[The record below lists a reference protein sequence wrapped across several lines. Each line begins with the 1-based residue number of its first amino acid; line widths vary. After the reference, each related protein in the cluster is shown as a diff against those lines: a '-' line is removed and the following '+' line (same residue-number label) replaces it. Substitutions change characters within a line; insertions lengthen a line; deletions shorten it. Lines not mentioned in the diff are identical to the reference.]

1 MTERNTKKRP
11 VGASNNSR
19 PKVHEDPV
27 NSGIRQTGFTKSW
40 RAPSEELKYSNL
52 EDGVLIDRRDIAGK
66 NPLSKEFIVAVVIY
80 ECNQKNENCCFTRL
94 VEILSEKVNK
104 TMIKRA
110 VDTLLDWKIIAFEYG
125 ETDKIR
131 AVKLYKINPSS
142 ELLIGELWKNYWNIT
157 PIAE

>member
-1 MTERNTKKRP
+1 MTDRNTKKKTIR
-11 VGASNNSR
+11 GSNNFR
-19 PKVHEDPV
+19 TKVHKDPV
-27 NSGIRQTGFTKSW
+27 NSGILYKGFTQRW
-40 RAPSEELKYSNL
+40 RAPSEELKYSTL
-52 EDGVLIDRRDIAGK
+52 EDGVLINRRDIAGK

-110 VDTLLDWKIIAFEYG
+110 VDTLLDWKIISFEYG

-131 AVKLYKINPSS
+131 ATKLYKINSPSK
-142 ELLIGELWKNYWNIT
+142 ELIGELWKNYWNIT
-157 PIAE
+157 PIGE